1 MSDWKDIERANS
13 EIEFLDVKGKNYAP
27 VHERIKAFRK
37 LYPEGAIVTE
47 IVSETDK
54 VITVKAI
61 VYGMTADP
69 MCDYG
74 REILATGHAFE
85 VKDGSYINKTSYLEN
100 CETSAIGRAL
110 GIAGFGIEGAICS
123 AEELH
128 GAEAEQ
134 DWIRSEEIRKSP
146 IGIDRAIALQQLLE
160 EKDVNIEALLKQYRV
175 NELAELTEEQHRNLV
190 GRISNS
196 KGKK

>member
-1 MSDWKDIERANS
+1 MSNWADIERVNS

-37 LYPEGAIVTE
+37 IYPEGAIVTE

-54 VITVKAI
+54 VITVKAT
-61 VYGMTADP
+61 VYGMTCDP

-160 EKDVNIEALLKQYRV
+160 EKNINIEELLKQYRV
-175 NELAELTEEQHRNLV
+175 DELADLTEEQHRNLV
-190 GRISNS
+190 GRLN
-196 KGKK
+196 KVKK

>member
-1 MSDWKDIERANS
+1 MSNWADIERVNS

-37 LYPEGAIVTE
+37 IYPEGAIVTE

-54 VITVKAI
+54 VITVKAT
-61 VYGMTADP
+61 VYGMTCDP

-160 EKDVNIEALLKQYRV
+160 EKNVNMAKICEQYRV
-175 NELAELTEEQHRNLV
+175 EALEDLTEEQHRNLV
-190 GRISNS
+190 GRLN
-196 KGKK
+196 KVKK